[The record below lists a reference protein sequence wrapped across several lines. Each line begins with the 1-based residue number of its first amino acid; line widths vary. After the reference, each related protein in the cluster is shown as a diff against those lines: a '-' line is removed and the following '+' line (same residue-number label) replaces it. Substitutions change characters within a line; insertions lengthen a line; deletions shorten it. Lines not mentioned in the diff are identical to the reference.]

1 VSAEAADQAADNM
14 VATAGMRSSSSSSM
28 KRRPGSLPT
37 VALLLLLVALL
48 VQLQAV
54 AATKYT
60 LNWNYPNYQNY
71 FSNWNRGNNYAVG
84 DSIEFL
90 YNAEA
95 HDVVKVSYAEY
106 KNCFTSAL
114 PSTSGA
120 TVFPLEQTGMHY
132 FICTIP
138 GHCQAGM
145 KLAINVL

>member
-1 VSAEAADQAADNM
+1 M
-14 VATAGMRSSSSSSM
+14 VATAGMRSSSSSM
-28 KRRPGSLPT
+28 KRGPGSHFT

-60 LNWNYPNYQNY
+60 LYWNLPNYQNY
-71 FSNWNRGNNYAVG
+71 FSNWNRGNNYVVG

-95 HDVVKVSYAEY
+95 HDVVKVSYAEFSD
-106 KNCFTSAL
+106 CFSSQL
-114 PSTSGA
+114 PYTSGA

-132 FICTIP
+132 FMCTIP
-138 GHCQAGM
+138 GHCADGM

>member
-1 VSAEAADQAADNM
+1 VSAEAADQAAGNM
-14 VATAGMRSSSSSSM
+14 VATAGMRSSSSSM
-28 KRRPGSLPT
+28 KRRPGSLLT
-37 VALLLLLVALL
+37 VALPLLLVALL

-84 DSIEFL
+84 DSIEFV

-95 HDVVKVSYAEY
+95 HVVKVSYAEF
-106 KNCFTSAL
+106 KDCFTSAL

-145 KLAINVL
+145 QLAINVL